1 MQSNIVIA
9 ALLLYLPIGVG
20 IIALFRGIRGV
31 MLAMILG
38 WVFLPP
44 ARGVNLPGLP
54 MYTKEFAVS
63 YAMLIGVLISDS
75 SRVLSY
81 RPKLIDLP
89 ILVYITSPFTA
100 SITNGLGAY
109 DGLSGIFSNIFLFGV
124 PYFLGRIYIR
134 TPDDVKQV
142 AIWMVIAGLIL
153 MPMALWESR
162 MSPNLNYHLYGY
174 HAAQFLMSYRLGGYR
189 PTVFMRHGLEV
200 GLWFATSGAVAFW
213 LWLNAAKSIRIFNF
227 PIRVSALL
235 VLGTSVL
242 SRSLGSIILL
252 FGTMTASIVARTT
265 GLRIVLI
272 AVVLIPPVYLGSRI
286 TQIWSPEILTSII
299 EKIDPERAES
309 LESRFK
315 QETNF
320 SQHALKKPLFGWGG
334 YNRFRPDV
342 ETKKEKAVD
351 GLTTIVLGETGLVGL
366 LSYLGMTTL
375 PGLITLLRIKNKEF
389 RSPIWAPPIAITLGI
404 SIFSIDMMLNSFFT
418 PLHIFAL
425 GVLASSAMLLP
436 KWKQV
441 LKAHQLQQMSSQS
454 KEHTT

>member
-9 ALLLYLPIGVG
+9 VLLLYLPIGAG

-63 YAMLIGVLISDS
+63 YAMLFGVLISDS

-89 ILVYITSPFTA
+89 ILVYMTSPFMA
-100 SITNGLGAY
+100 SVTNGLGAY
-109 DGLSGIFSNIFLFGV
+109 DGLSGIYSNIFLFGV

-162 MSPNLNYHLYGY
+162 MSPNLNYYIYGY
-174 HAAQFLMSYRLGGYR
+174 QAAQFMMSYRLGGYR
-189 PTVFMRHGLEV
+189 PTIFMRHGLEV

-227 PIRVSALL
+227 PVSVSA
-235 VLGTSVL
+235 VFVIGTTIL

-252 FGTMTASIVARTT
+252 FGTSCASIFARTI
-265 GLRIVLI
+265 GSRFILI
-272 AVVLIPPVYLGSRI
+272 ALVLTPPIYLGSRI
-286 TQIWSPEILTSII
+286 TQIWSPKPLVSLIGSF
-299 EKIDPERAES
+299 DPERADS
-309 LESRFK
+309 LNSRFK
-315 QETNF
+315 QEVNF
-320 SQHALKKPLFGWGG
+320 SEHALKKPLFGWGG

-342 ETKKEKAVD
+342 ETDKEKSVD
-351 GLTTIVLGETGLVGL
+351 GFTTIVLGETGLVGL

-375 PGLITLLRIKNKEF
+375 PGLITLLRIKNNEF
-389 RSPIWAPPIAITLGI
+389 RSSIWAPPIAITLGI

-418 PLHIFAL
+418 PVHIFAL
-425 GVLASSAMLLP
+425 GVLASSATLLP